1 MIDVWAVAV
10 LRTSPL
16 GSISRVSPPSSLVVQ
31 AVCELF
37 LKVLVLSG
45 RQSPKC
51 LTHLSET
58 IPLDLHVRTTKKRII
73 IIFFFH
79 EGWRADIGAITD

>member
-16 GSISRVSPPSSLVVQ
+16 ASISPVVTPSSSLVVQ

-45 RQSPKC
+45 RQPPKC

-58 IPLDLHVRTTKKRII
+58 IPQDLRVRTTKKSELLLTKDAVRTS
-73 IIFFFH
+73 
-79 EGWRADIGAITD
+79 G

>member
-16 GSISRVSPPSSLVVQ
+16 SSISPVVSPPSSLVVQ

-73 IIFFFH
+73 FYFFH
-79 EGWRADIGAITD
+79 EGWRADIEAITD